1 MKKILTLVFLLFTL
15 TVSAQYPSTRKDSIR
30 AALEYQMKNYPS
42 SQYRDIYKNFM
53 QDYYGP
59 GHLLNNKRSA
69 CDNLQNELST
79 TAKFEGPD
87 YEPTGFEGNFYRV
100 NLRLI
105 SNGTIPYMTYM
116 EAFVQSVQDIVPPD
130 PETWKATWKEI
141 DEVMKEMG
149 LTFVNEEKDRKDLE
163 GQFEEG
169 NFMVHHSDV
178 YNENVNFHY
187 RIISREKFDKIFQE
201 LKESE

>member
-15 TVSAQYPSTRKDSIR
+15 TASAQYPSTRKDSIR

-59 GHLLNNKRSA
+59 GHLLNNKRAA

-79 TAKFEGPD
+79 TAKFDGPD
-87 YEPTGFEGNFYRV
+87 YEATGFEGNFYRV

-163 GQFEEG
+163 AQFEEG

-187 RIISREKFDKIFQE
+187 RIISREKLDKILQE
-201 LKESE
+201 LNDSE